1 MEEKFALITGTSS
14 GLGLA
19 TAQMLLEQG
28 WTVIG
33 VSRSGSEIE
42 HENYIDI
49 LCDIKDEPSVEEMY
63 RLVSENTDQ
72 LDLIIL
78 NAGIFNMAPIVE
90 TSTQEFNDHLQTN
103 VVGAYHILKH
113 SLNFL
118 LEDNSHIITISSI
131 AAKMGMGNLAA
142 YSASKYALTG
152 MIESLRAE
160 WRDYG
165 FRFST
170 LFPGAI
176 ATGLWENIDSEI
188 EFPKEQMMEVEDVLS
203 VLDMVINSSSR
214 VQFSEVIFTHK
225 QGVIR

>member
-14 GLGLA
+14 GLGFQ

-33 VSRSGSEIE
+33 VSRSGSEID

-63 RLVSENTDQ
+63 RLVLENTDQ

-78 NAGIFNMAPIVE
+78 NAGIFNMSPIVE
-90 TSTQEFNDHLQTN
+90 TSTQEFTDHLQTN

-118 LEDNSHIITISSI
+118 VEDSSHIVTISSI
-131 AAKMGMGNLAA
+131 AAKMGMSNLSA
-142 YSASKYALTG
+142 YSASKYALRG
-152 MIESLRAE
+152 MIESLKEE

-165 FRFST
+165 LRFTT

-176 ATGLWENIDSEI
+176 ATGLWENMESDI
-188 EFPKEQMMEVEDVLS
+188 EFPKEQMMEVEDVLH
-203 VLDMVINSSSR
+203 VLDMVINSSGR
-214 VQFSEVIFTHK
+214 VQFSEIVFTHK

>member
-14 GLGLA
+14 GLGFE

-78 NAGIFNMAPIVE
+78 NAGIFNMSPIVE
-90 TSTQEFNDHLQTN
+90 TSTQEFNDHLLTN
-103 VVGAYHILKH
+103 VTGSYHILKH

-118 LEDNSHIITISSI
+118 VEDAGHIVTISSI
-131 AAKMGMGNLAA
+131 AGKMGMSNLSA

-152 MIESLRAE
+152 MIESLKEE

-176 ATGLWENIDSEI
+176 ATGLWDNIESEI
-188 EFPKEQMMEVEDVLS
+188 EFPKEQMMEINDVLN
-203 VLDMVINSSSR
+203 VLDMVINSSHK
-214 VQFSEVIFTHK
+214 VQFSEIVFTHK